1 MNLLFTSSIFF
12 TALVTVAILVNL
24 LKLIKLQSCQL
35 VVFMLLSRKAN
46 LIRQRLYR
54 GSIRGY

>member
-35 VVFMLLSRKAN
+35 VVFMLLPRKAN